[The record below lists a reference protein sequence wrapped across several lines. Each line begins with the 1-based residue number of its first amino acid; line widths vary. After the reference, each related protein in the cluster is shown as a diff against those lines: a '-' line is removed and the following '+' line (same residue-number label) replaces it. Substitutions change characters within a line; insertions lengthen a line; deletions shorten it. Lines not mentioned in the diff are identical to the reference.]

1 MCQYHNGLEIPEI
14 TCNQT
19 LQDGEVLKVDTNF
32 YDRNSNFVNNEQS
45 DNVPD
50 KILNEVLI
58 NTNSTIDREKF
69 DEIYNKLQH
78 AKHTTPPISLC
89 NLIDV

>member
-1 MCQYHNGLEIPEI
+1 MCQYHNDLEIPEI
-14 TCNQT
+14 TCNQR
-19 LQDGEVLKVDTNF
+19 LQAGNVLTVDTNF

-50 KILNEVLI
+50 KILKELFI
-58 NTNSTIDREKF
+58 NTNPTIDREKF

-78 AKHTTPPISLC
+78 AKHNTPISLC
-89 NLIDV
+89 NLIDD